1 MKKDPDLTLSQ
12 ARAGSKAEG
21 NETWRQHDC
30 NVYLGAMYFFFF
42 PLRRVT
48 PSGQHSCCRFPSFL
62 AVGANPGE
70 ENDRKD
76 GWSLKYCIPAET
88 EGGKYRIQTRSRL
101 PGAVPL
107 SELQTDCAACD
118 GHGMNI
124 INARI
129 VLGSYTSDP
138 CSPDNRDALRTYLFL
153 LSLLQSTLVRYDI
166 YTR

>member
-1 MKKDPDLTLSQ
+1 MTAARLQRLLWSHDFYFVFSLAKSSAERPTQLLSI
-12 ARAGSKAEG
+12 SII
-21 NETWRQHDC
+21 
-30 NVYLGAMYFFFF
+30 L
-42 PLRRVT
+42 
-48 PSGQHSCCRFPSFL
+48 L

-70 ENDRKD
+70 ENGRRM
-76 GWSLKYCIPAET
+76 GGVSSRYCIPAET
-88 EGGKYRIQTRSRL
+88 ERGKYGIQTRSRL

-129 VLGSYTSDP
+129 VLD
-138 CSPDNRDALRTYLFL
+138 RTQAIHSRQTTVIL
-153 LSLLQSTLVRYDI
+153 LSVLVAPLDLILQSTLIRYDM